1 MDIQALRT
9 LMELQAIQSIG
20 SSATGS
26 TTSSNDSTFSTMIN
40 ELLGSYTNELEGLG
54 DVATAIDSNDQ
65 TKQTISSYIQNLTL
79 NGNVQ
84 VPQNVLNAI
93 ADWGQEAVTAATNTV
108 TSITTSIQAG
118 ASTIKHN
125 YEDIV
130 KRASEKYGVPE
141 KLISSIIKHESNFN
155 NAVKSSAG
163 AVGLMQLMP
172 VTAKYVGVSDRTDPE
187 QNIMGGTKYLSMML
201 DKYDGDLKLALAAYN
216 AGPGNVD
223 KYGGVPPFKE
233 TQNYLKKVL
242 GTYQS

>member
-20 SSATGS
+20 STATGA
-26 TTSSNDSTFSTMIN
+26 TTNSSDSTFSDLMN
-40 ELLGSYTNELEGLG
+40 DLLSSYSSDMEKLG
-54 DVATAIDSNDQ
+54 EVTSSLSGTDSD
-65 TKQTISSYIQNLTL
+65 KQTVASYIESLSL

-84 VPQNVLNAI
+84 IPQNVLDAI
-93 ADWGQEAVTAATNTV
+93 SKWSNDTTSATAATSV
-108 TSITTSIQAG
+108 IQAG
-118 ASTIKHN
+118 SSKISHN

-130 KRASEKYGVPE
+130 KRASLKYGVPE
-141 KLISSIIKHESNFN
+141 KLISSVIKHESNFN
-155 NAVKSSAG
+155 NSVVSSAG

-172 VTAKYVGVSDRTDPE
+172 VTAKYVGVTDRTDPE

-201 DKYDGDLKLALAAYN
+201 KKYNGDLRLALAAYN

-242 GTYQS
+242 GTYQG

>member
-9 LMELQAIQSIG
+9 LMELQAIQSIS

-26 TTSSNDSTFSTMIN
+26 ATNSSESSFSSLIN
-40 ELLGSYTNELEGLG
+40 EILGSYSAEIESLGQVASSIEG
-54 DVATAIDSNDQ
+54 TPSND
-65 TKQTISSYIQNLTL
+65 KQAVASYIQSLTL

-84 VPQNVLNAI
+84 IPQNVLDAI
-93 ADWGQEAVTAATNTV
+93 SSWTNENDKTSTSAV
-108 TSITTSIQAG
+108 IQAG
-118 ASTIKHN
+118 STAITHN

-130 KRASEKYGVPE
+130 KRASLKYGVPE
-141 KLISSIIKHESNFN
+141 KLISSVIKHESNFN
-155 NAVKSSAG
+155 NTASSSAG

-172 VTAKYVGVSDRTDPE
+172 ATAKYVGVADRTDPE

-201 DKYDGDLKLALAAYN
+201 KKYNGDMKLALAAYN

>member
-9 LMELQAIQSIG
+9 LMELQAIQSI
-20 SSATGS
+20 SSTATGS
-26 TTSSNDSTFSTMIN
+26 ATNSSDSTFSTLMN
-40 ELLGSYTNELEGLG
+40 ELLSSYSSELENLG
-54 DVATAIDSNDQ
+54 QVASSASSTTSD
-65 TKQTISSYIQNLTL
+65 KQAVASYIQSLTL

-84 VPQNVLNAI
+84 VPQNVLDAI
-93 ADWGQEAVTAATNTV
+93 TTWTNEAEVAATPIA
-108 TSITTSIQAG
+108 SSIQAG
-118 ASTIKHN
+118 ATSINHN

-130 KRASEKYGVPE
+130 KRASIKYGVPE
-141 KLISSIIKHESNFN
+141 KLISSVIKHESNFN
-155 NAVKSSAG
+155 NSVTSSAG

-172 VTAKYVGVSDRTDPE
+172 VTAKYVGVTDRTNPE
-187 QNIMGGTKYLSMML
+187 QNIMGGTKYLSLML
-201 DKYDGDLKLALAAYN
+201 DKYDGDLRLALAAYN

>member
-20 SSATGS
+20 
-26 TTSSNDSTFSTMIN
+26 TTSSSNATNSGDSTFSTMIN
-40 ELLGSYTNELEGLG
+40 ELLGSYSSELENLG
-54 DVATAIDSNDQ
+54 AVASSISDSDKK
-65 TKQTISSYIQNLTL
+65 TVSSYIQSLML

-84 VPQNVLNAI
+84 VPQNVLDAVTSWSNETDASTTAAI
-93 ADWGQEAVTAATNTV
+93 ATN
-108 TSITTSIQAG
+108 IQAG
-118 ASTIKHN
+118 STTIQHN

-130 KRASEKYGVPE
+130 KRASAKYGVPE
-141 KLISSIIKHESNFN
+141 KLITSVIKHESNFN
-155 NAVKSSAG
+155 NSVTSSAG

-172 VTAKYVGVSDRTDPE
+172 VTAKYVGVTDRTDPE
-187 QNIMGGTKYLSMML
+187 QNIMGGTKYLSLML
-201 DKYDGDLKLALAAYN
+201 DKYDGDLRLALAAYN